1 MFIPTT
7 FHSSGNG
14 LGKVLGELEAHI
26 LEALWQTEPATVS
39 TVRNILEKSYK
50 LISYNAVMTVLNRL
64 VDKKLIKKAKIDG
77 VFHYKTAHTKATLEK
92 SVASSMLTALVKD
105 TELFGVAKF
114 DSLAESVDK
123 KTLQK
128 LRKFL
133 DSVDE

>member
-1 MFIPTT
+1 MYTPTT
-7 FHSSGNG
+7 FHSTGCG

-26 LEALWQTEPATVS
+26 LDALWQSQPATVS
-39 TVRNILEKSYK
+39 VVKTILETTYK
-50 LISYNAVMTVLNRL
+50 PISYNAVMTVLNRL
-64 VDKKLIKKAKIDG
+64 VEKKLIKKTKMNG
-77 VFHYKTAHTKATLEK
+77 VFHYKAVHTKAAMEK

-128 LRKFL
+128 LREFL
-133 DSVDE
+133 DSVD